1 MTSGIIAQVLEE
13 VMYVGHVQTG
23 SKRLVYE
30 DFLQLVY
37 LANASILSDRFR
49 QDQLLGQDLGL
60 GELIN
65 PYELEV
71 KEDKYKRKVSDLPVD
86 VIQLPGSAGIFSIT
100 PLAADGSLV
109 QCRPII
115 RMPAGSEWLYC
126 NDQDGPF
133 SYFTNYK
140 KQIVYYLLDDCVKK
154 VLANIIASSEDSLI
168 PDDIGWQ
175 VFKQVYAQIVRTY
188 SIPVDKRM
196 DGNPNL
202 EEIFM
207 TKLTSPQTVR

>member
-1 MTSGIIAQVLEE
+1 MTNGVLAQLLEE
-13 VMYVGHVQTG
+13 VLYVGHVQTG

-30 DFLQLVY
+30 DCLQLVY
-37 LANASILSDRFR
+37 LAYASILTDRFR
-49 QDQLLGQDLGL
+49 QDQLMGLELGL
-60 GELIN
+60 GEVLS

-71 KEDKYKRKVSDLPVD
+71 KPDKYNRKVSDLPVD
-86 VIQLPGSAGIFSIT
+86 VVHLPGNAGIFSIT

-109 QCRPII
+109 SCRPII

-126 NDQDGPF
+126 NDRDGPF

-140 KQIVYYLLDDCVKK
+140 KQIVYYLLDECVKK
-154 VLANIIASSEDSLI
+154 VLVNIIASAEDGI
-168 PDDIGWQ
+168 VPDDIAWS
-175 VFKQVYAQIVRTY
+175 VFKQVYAQIIRTY

-207 TKLTSPQTVR
+207 TKLTSPQTVK

>member
-13 VMYVGHVQTG
+13 VVYVGHVQTG

-37 LANASILSDRFR
+37 LAYASLLSERFR
-49 QDQLLGQDLGL
+49 QDQLLGNELGL
-60 GELIN
+60 GEMLN
-65 PYELEV
+65 PYELDV

-86 VIQLPGSAGIFSIT
+86 VIHLPGNAGIFSIT

-126 NDQDGPF
+126 KDQDGPF

-140 KQIVYYLLDDCVKK
+140 RQIVYYLLDECVKK
-154 VLANIIASSEDSLI
+154 VLANIIASSEDSII

-175 VFKQVYAQIVRTY
+175 VFKAVYTQIVRTY

-207 TKLTSPQTVR
+207 TKLTTPQTVR